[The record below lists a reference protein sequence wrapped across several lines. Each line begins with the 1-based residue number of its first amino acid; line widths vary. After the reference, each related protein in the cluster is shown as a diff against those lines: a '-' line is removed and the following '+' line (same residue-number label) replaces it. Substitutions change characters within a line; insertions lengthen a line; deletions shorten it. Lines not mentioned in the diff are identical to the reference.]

1 MTMRN
6 ADSVARGPSPRA
18 TRSISTWAGRHARA
32 VALGIGAL
40 AGAALLTVAAPAAAE
55 GSAKFAVIDVRRAVL
70 ETEQGLRVQ
79 ATLKKLF
86 DSRQTELDAKQRQL
100 QADKDALDKEAGSG
114 KASKD
119 AIAKK
124 YDALQKAAAELQSI
138 VVNYQREMQVK
149 ESEMT
154 TPILNGVLDAV
165 KRIAAQEG
173 FDAVLEKSAV
183 PYFRADLEI
192 TDRAIQLYNTGA
204 GGKGALPA
212 ATDKGGAKGAA
223 PAPVKAA
230 PIAPAAPVAP
240 VAPAAPKK

>member
-6 ADSVARGPSPRA
+6 ADSVARGL
-18 TRSISTWAGRHARA
+18 RSRS
-32 VALGIGAL
+32 VPLALAFAAL
-40 AGAALLTVAAPAAAE
+40 AGVFTAAAPAAAE
-55 GSAKFAVIDVRRAVL
+55 GPSKFAVVDVRRAVL

-100 QADKDALDKEAGSG
+100 QADKEALEKEAAAG
-114 KASKD
+114 KVSKD

-173 FDAVLEKSAV
+173 FDAVLEKSGV
-183 PYFRADLEI
+183 PYFCADLEI
-192 TDRAIQLYNTGA
+192 TDRAIQLYNAGP
-204 GGKGALPA
+204 GGKGGPA
-212 ATDKGGAKGAA
+212 ASPGPSKG
-223 PAPVKAA
+223 
-230 PIAPAAPVAP
+230 APAAPGPVKPAP